1 MGPKKSKKKT
11 VKKVVTGNDVE
22 DKIGGALKE
31 KMGLN
36 TTLMGMLIH
45 LCIQSIRK
53 KMMDLH
59 LLDLMARALMIRM
72 YLTIIKPLRI
82 MMKMRNRINKKRRK
96 CQVNLRTELI
106 HLQFSLIGV
115 TL

>member
-36 TTLMGMLIH
+36 TTMDEDSEVGSTPREDITDGDVNSSMYSEH
-45 LCIQSIRK
+45 KEEDDGSSSFRFNGQSFNDK
-53 KMMDLH
+53 NVSNYNQTSQDNDENEK
-59 LLDLMARALMIRM
+59 
-72 YLTIIKPLRI
+72 
-82 MMKMRNRINKKRRK
+82 
-96 CQVNLRTELI
+96 
-106 HLQFSLIGV
+106 
-115 TL
+115 